1 MVSSRRILKAPV
13 WTAVLVA
20 WAGAAGCCPNPNP
33 ASASGG
39 ASGGGTASGG
49 KGGGGGA
56 AGSAGNGGSAEGGS
70 SSSSGG
76 TSATGGAAGAG
87 GGGAGG
93 AGGTSSTGGSGGVGG
108 TVADAAADTPDVPP
122 PSRGPTPATPGHKY
136 PFPQNRE
143 SSRCTYPTQYRN
155 EDVKAIYTQWKNNNV
170 TSDGANGFRRVKRPN
185 EPGTLEK
192 NSTVSEG
199 IAYGMLIAVYMD
211 DQDLFDDLW
220 QYEQKWL
227 DGGTGLMNWYI
238 NAAGTGLGSNPSGGG
253 PASDADLDMA
263 LALVLADKQWGGQG
277 KLGKPYIELAKTQI
291 HNVWIHEFWD
301 YKYLKPWPGNSAPP
315 INLSYFAPSYH
326 RIFAKIDTA
335 NVNPTTKVSYWLESL
350 EAMYTLLNTTVN
362 SSGGNPSYGLVP
374 AWSDLNGKPN
384 GGAFGG
390 SGGPSPTNY
399 QYDSCRV
406 PFRIGLDYCWFGE
419 ARAQAYV
426 SKTTSFFNGVV
437 GGASKIVDGYGLDGS
452 PQPQYQKDGS
462 SQIQS
467 AAFVGPA
474 AVGAMNSSANQK
486 FLDEAYAILV
496 AGKSVVGGTYYD
508 ESWMVLS
515 LLMMTGNF
523 VDFTS
528 L

>member
-1 MVSSRRILKAPV
+1 MFFLRRILKAPV
-13 WTAVLVA
+13 WTAILLVG
-20 WAGAAGCCPNPNP
+20 AGAAACHPNANRTP
-33 ASASGG
+33 SSGG
-39 ASGGGTASGG
+39 AGGAASGG
-49 KGGGGGA
+49 KGGGG
-56 AGSAGNGGSAEGGS
+56 STTGGS
-70 SSSSGG
+70 SNAGSVSGGSGGSSATGGIAGSGG
-76 TSATGGAAGAG
+76 TSMGGTGGMG
-87 GGGAGG
+87 GMGGMGGSSG
-93 AGGTSSTGGSGGVGG
+93 AGGTF
-108 TVADAAADTPDVPP
+108 ADAAADTADVAPP
-122 PSRGPTPATPGHKY
+122 PSRGPTQATPGHKF

-143 SSRCTYPTQYRN
+143 NSRCTYPALYRN
-155 EDVKAIYTQWKNNNV
+155 EDVKAVYAQWKNDTV
-170 TSDGANGFRRVKRPN
+170 TSEGANGFRRVKRPN

-199 IAYGMLIAVYMD
+199 IAYGMLIAVFMD
-211 DQDLFDDLW
+211 EQDLFDDLW

-291 HNVWIHEFWD
+291 HNVWVHEIWD
-301 YKYLKPWPGNSAPP
+301 YKYIKPWPANGQPP
-315 INLSYFAPSYH
+315 INLSYFAPAYH
-326 RIFAKIDTA
+326 RIFARIDTD
-335 NVNPTTKVSYWLESL
+335 NVNPTTKVNYWIESL
-350 EAMYTLLNTTVN
+350 DAMYALLNTTVS
-362 SSGGNPSYGLVP
+362 SSGGNPNYGLVP
-374 AWSDLNGKPN
+374 AWSDLSGKPN

-419 ARAQAYV
+419 SRAQAYV
-426 SKTTSFFNGVV
+426 GKTTSFFSGVV
-437 GGASKIVDGYGLDGS
+437 GGASKIVDGYGLDGA
-452 PQPQYQKDGS
+452 PQAQYQKDGNA
-462 SQIQS
+462 QTQS

-474 AVGAMNSSANQK
+474 AVGAMNSSANQR
-486 FLDEAYAILV
+486 FLDDAYGILA

-515 LLMMTGNF
+515 LLMMTANF
-523 VDFTS
+523 VDYTS